1 MSESA
6 LSLILLAVIAAC
18 ALVLTA
24 TWLAMARD
32 VRGAVQETRFA
43 MRQARRLLA
52 RGDSATKHVET
63 VVIQV
68 CEAAAD
74 AVEQFSQ
81 VRKAARHLF
90 NGNGRHG
97 ARSGPRAHHRR
108 AVS

>member
-6 LSLILLAVIAAC
+6 VSLIVLSVIAGC

-24 TWLAMARD
+24 TWLLMARD
-32 VRGAVQETRFA
+32 VRGAVRETRFA

-52 RGDSATKHVET
+52 RGDNATRHVET
-63 VVIQV
+63 VVIRV
-68 CEAAAD
+68 CKAAAD
-74 AVEQFSQ
+74 AVEEFSQ
-81 VRKAARHLF
+81 VREAARHLF

-108 AVS
+108 AV